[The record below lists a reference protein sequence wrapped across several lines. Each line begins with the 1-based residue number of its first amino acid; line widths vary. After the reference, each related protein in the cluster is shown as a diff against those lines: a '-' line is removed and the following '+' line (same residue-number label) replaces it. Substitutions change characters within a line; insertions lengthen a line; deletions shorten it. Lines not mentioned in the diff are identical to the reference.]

1 MATLRQAILQSLKT
15 RKQRAKHPR
24 LLGRPQRAGVV
35 MRLRICTPRKPNSA
49 RRPVAV
55 VLIKPK
61 KYLFAHLPGIG
72 HTIRRHSKVLVQ
84 GRGAR
89 DLPYVNYS
97 CIRGVY
103 DFLPLYERIRR
114 RSIYGVKRDPT
125 TVTFIRRKFRTV

>member
-1 MATLRQAILQSLKT
+1 MSTLRQAIFQSLKS
-15 RKQRAKHPR
+15 RKYRSKHPR
-24 LLGRPQRAGVV
+24 LCQRPQRAGVV

-55 VLIKPK
+55 ILIKPK
-61 KYLFAHLPGIG
+61 RFLFAYLPGIG
-72 HTIRRHSKVLVQ
+72 HTIRRHSKVLIR

-103 DFLPLYERIRR
+103 DFLPLYERTKR
-114 RSIYGVKRDPT
+114 RSIYGVKRDPEM
-125 TVTFIRRKFRTV
+125 VTFVRRKFRVS